1 MSEDALPPV
10 QTPPAPAPAP
20 VLPEPASWQL
30 LQFIA
35 GRVRLIT
42 KANGCHTNLGG
53 GGVITGDEQA
63 DTDDGQADTIIVM
76 TNLGIGSSASGHLNS
91 DATVVIEAA
100 LPREPN
106 ICPRLLS
113 HRVTADL
120 RAALTVKERELPRFI
135 RTLTLTDC
143 QLVDVVDDAGSG
155 SIVVQATARA
165 GLTDFSLPAIT
176 PTP

>member
-1 MSEDALPPV
+1 MS
-10 QTPPAPAPAP
+10 
-20 VLPEPASWQL
+20 EPASWQL
-30 LQFIA
+30 LQYIA

-42 KANGCHTNLGG
+42 KANGCHTDLGA

-63 DTDDGQADTIIVM
+63 DTSDGQADTIIVM
-76 TNLGIGSSASGHLNS
+76 TGLSIGTATASHLNS
-91 DATVVIEAA
+91 DATLIIEAA
-100 LPREPN
+100 LPREAN
-106 ICPRLLS
+106 VCPRLLS

-120 RAALTVKERELPRFI
+120 RAVLAVKEKDLPRFI
-135 RTLTLTDC
+135 RTLALTDC

-165 GLTDFSLPAIT
+165 GLTDFSLPAIQ

>member
-1 MSEDALPPV
+1 MS
-10 QTPPAPAPAP
+10 
-20 VLPEPASWQL
+20 EPASWEL
-30 LQFIA
+30 MQFIA

-42 KANGCHTNLGG
+42 KGNGCYTDLGL

-63 DTDDGQADTIIVM
+63 DTSDAQADTIVVL
-76 TNLGIGSSASGHLNS
+76 TSLSIGSSAPGHLNS
-91 DATVVIEAA
+91 DAVVVIEAA
-100 LPREPN
+100 LPREPDV
-106 ICPRLLS
+106 CPRLLS

-120 RAALTVKERELPRFI
+120 RAALTVKQQALPRYI
-135 RTLTLTDC
+135 RTLALTDC

-165 GLTDFSLPAIT
+165 GLTDFSLPAIQ

>member
-1 MSEDALPPV
+1 MSDDALPPV
-10 QTPPAPAPAP
+10 DPAPAPAP
-20 VLPEPASWQL
+20 VMPEPASWQL

-35 GRVRLIT
+35 DRVRLIT
-42 KANGCHTNLGG
+42 KASGCHSNLGA

-76 TNLGIGSSASGHLNS
+76 TNLSIGSSASGHLNS

-100 LPREPN
+100 LPREPG

-120 RAALTVKERELPRFI
+120 RAALTVKERELPRYI
-135 RTLTLTDC
+135 RTLALTDC
-143 QLVDVVDDAGSG
+143 QLVDVVDDSGSG